1 MGLTC
6 TRVITRLVVDLRIVA
21 HDQLQDHILKLFLFS
36 SCAIFGENLLSLR
49 ESYLGIIII

>member
-6 TRVITRLVVDLRIVA
+6 TRVITRLVVVLRIVA